1 MFLNNESGGISILM
15 LSLSLATLSLISLV
29 GFGVKMYLLSNQI
42 NNVADRVALG
52 AATNL
57 ISAPDDTCVVAE
69 QIATAN
75 NSKLVTCEVLDDE
88 LTIKVRSD
96 SQFQTWLDYWPH
108 VGMARAGID
117 YIFD

>member
-1 MFLNNESGGISILM
+1 LNNDSGGISILM
-15 LSLSLATLSLISLV
+15 LSLSLAALSLFSFI
-29 GFGVKMYLLSNQI
+29 GFALNVFLLANQI